1 MRRSERIRTAEP
13 MKQPSTRT
21 RQKVDNYNAYDRYY
35 TRVTYKSQIPIP
47 EDKLGDLNWPE
58 LTKNPKAISF
68 LEKHLDRIV
77 WPELA
82 RNPSNDA
89 IDLIIANKKKFNYNL
104 YYNPCPRAIEEINK
118 ILDSP
123 KPSPRP
129 DWEGLLTN
137 PGALDILQKNS
148 KKIKYYLWYR
158 LFEYGPVELLPLINK
173 NNPKDFSMGDKI
185 LMLKNKREEYVKLFL
200 DLIQNEKKFWL
211 SDLGISYL
219 MENSTDVAVTYIL
232 NHPDILTPY
241 HADNVL
247 RNTNPRILPMLEKI
261 IENGWVQT
269 VLPTNIINQ
278 EHEVDDDDD
287 DEEVQEAIDFWR
299 ELSKNPAGIPLLK
312 KYPNNIFWDEF
323 SEIVDETCE
332 ELLEQQ
338 ILKNDNSPVD
348 ETFSDKEEVN
358 WYTLC
363 LYAPKTLMPLIERHK
378 DKIYWNG
385 LSANPNAIEILNK
398 PENIDN
404 IDWDKLSRNPLA
416 IELLKNNPDK
426 INWYELSTNP
436 SLWKQEVPELPKIV
450 EESTVNYPKSVDS
463 RAISNLV
470 SQYLGGKKRTRIYRR
485 RSQSRRRTL
494 KRMRL

>member
-1 MRRSERIRTAEP
+1 MRRSDRIRTAEP
-13 MKQPSTRT
+13 MKQPLARS
-21 RQKVDNYNAYDRYY
+21 RQKVDNYNAYDRYL

-89 IDLIIANKKKFNYNL
+89 IDLIITNKKKFNYNL

-129 DWEGLLTN
+129 DWEGLSTN
-137 PGALDILQKNS
+137 PGALNILQKNI
-148 KKIKYYLWYR
+148 KKIKWYK
-158 LFEYGPVELLPLINK
+158 LFEYGPIELLPLINK
-173 NNPKDFSMGDKI
+173 KNTKDMSKEY
-185 LMLKNKREEYVKLFL
+185 MLKNKREEYAKLFL
-200 DLIQNEKKFWL
+200 DLFEDELHSWARETK
-211 SDLGISYL
+211 ISIL
-219 MENSTDVAVTYIL
+219 MENSTDAAVTYIL
-232 NHPDILTPY
+232 NHPDILTQY
-241 HADNVL
+241 QVDNVL

-278 EHEVDDDDD
+278 EHEVDDD

-338 ILKNDNSPVD
+338 ISKNDNSPVN
-348 ETFSDKEEVN
+348 ETFSNKENVN
-358 WYTLC
+358 WAKLC
-363 LYAPKTLMPLIERHK
+363 HYAPKMLMPLIERHK
-378 DKIYWNG
+378 DNINWYA
-385 LSANPNAIEILNK
+385 LSENPNAIEILNK

-404 IDWDKLSRNPLA
+404 IEWEYLSRNPSA

-450 EESTVNYPKSVDS
+450 EESTINYPKSVDS

-470 SQYLGGKKRTRIYRR
+470 SQYLGGKKRTRLYRR
-485 RSQSRRRTL
+485 RSQSRRKTL
-494 KRMRL
+494 KRIKV